1 MKTLL
6 TNISSLVTVAA
17 GGAPFITG
25 EAMREVGEINQGAI
39 LFSDVIEWVGT
50 AEDAEHLDQ
59 TDVTVI
65 DSTGKTVLP
74 GFVDSHTHMVFAG
87 SRAHEFAR
95 RVAGATYAEIAAEG
109 GGILTTMRAV
119 REATLEQLA
128 ANGRKL
134 VQSALAHGT
143 TTVEIKSG
151 YGLDTESELKMLEA
165 TKKVQ
170 GTRYKVQQS
179 PSLVPSP
186 SSPVP
191 SPSSLVPRSSS
202 LVPSPSSLVPS
213 VFITFLGA
221 HAVPP
226 EWKHD
231 PEAYVNIVINEML
244 PAVAEQ
250 GIAEFCDVFTDAG
263 FFTVEQSTRILKKAK
278 ELGLKLKVHA
288 DEIALVGASQMAAE
302 LGCISADHLE
312 HSTIDEIRTLRDAG
326 VICTLLPGTA
336 YTLRLPYPD
345 ARTMIAEGAV
355 VALATDCNPGSSYS
369 ESMPTIMSLACMNMR
384 MSIEEAIVAS
394 TINGAAALGISATC
408 GSLEVGKRADVVLY
422 DVPSYKDIVYHYG
435 VNHVERVWVA
445 PLR

>member
-25 EAMREVGEINQGAI
+25 EAMRNVGEINQGAI

-65 DSTGKTVLP
+65 DCTGKTVLP

-226 EWKHD
+226 EWRHD

-244 PAVAEQ
+244 PRVAEE
-250 GIAEFCDVFTDAG
+250 GLAEFCDVFTDAG
-263 FFTVEQSTRILKKAK
+263 FFNVEQSTRILKKAK
-278 ELGLKLKVHA
+278 ELGFKLKVHA
-288 DEIALVGASQMAAE
+288 DEIALIGASQMAAE

-312 HSTIDEIRTLRDAG
+312 HSTIDEIRILRDAG
-326 VICTLLPGTA
+326 VVCTLLPGTA

-345 ARTMIAEGAV
+345 ARTMIEEGAV

-422 DVPSYKDIVYHYG
+422 DVASYKDIIYHYG

>member
-6 TNISSLVTVAA
+6 TNISSLVTVDAN
-17 GGAPFITG
+17 GAPFITG

-39 LFSDVIEWVGT
+39 LFSDVIEWIGT
-50 AEDAEHLDQ
+50 TEDAKHLDH

-65 DSTGKTVLP
+65 ECTGKTVLP

-288 DEIALVGASQMAAE
+288 DEIALIGASQMAAE

-312 HSTIDEIRTLRDAG
+312 HSTIDEIRILRDAG
-326 VICTLLPGTA
+326 VVCTLLPGTA

-445 PLR
+445 

>member
-65 DSTGKTVLP
+65 DCTGKTVLP

-244 PAVAEQ
+244 PAMAEQ

-288 DEIALVGASQMAAE
+288 DEIALIGASQMAAE

-312 HSTIDEIRTLRDAG
+312 HSTIDEIRILRDAG
-326 VICTLLPGTA
+326 VVCTLLPGTA

-422 DVPSYKDIVYHYG
+422 DVASYKDIVYHYG

-445 PLR
+445 

>member
-6 TNISSLVTVAA
+6 TNITSLATVAA
-17 GGAPFITG
+17 NGAPFITG
-25 EAMREVGEINQGAI
+25 EAMRNVGEINQGAI

-50 AEDAEHLDQ
+50 AEEARLLDQ

-65 DSTGKTVLP
+65 DCTGKTVLP

-119 REATLEQLA
+119 REATLEELA
-128 ANGRKL
+128 ANGHKL

-151 YGLDTESELKMLEA
+151 YGLDTKSELKMLEA
-165 TKKVQ
+165 TKKITDYGLRITENVISHQ
-170 GTRYKVQQS
+170 SSVTSNQS
-179 PSLVPSP
+179 PHLH
-186 SSPVP
+186 
-191 SPSSLVPRSSS
+191 
-202 LVPSPSSLVPS
+202 
-213 VFITFLGA
+213 FTFLGA

-231 PEAYVNIVINEML
+231 PDGYVEMVINEML

-250 GIAEFCDVFTDAG
+250 GIAEFCDVFTDVG

-312 HSTIDEIRTLRDAG
+312 HSTIDEIRILRDAG
-326 VICTLLPGTA
+326 VVCTLLPGTA

-345 ARTMIAEGAV
+345 ARTMIEEGAV

-369 ESMPTIMSLACMNMR
+369 ESMQTIMSLACMNMH

-394 TINGAAALGISATC
+394 TINGAAALGISESC
-408 GSLEVGKRADVVLY
+408 GSLEVGKRADIVLY
-422 DVPSYKDIVYHYG
+422 DVASYKDIVYHYG

-445 PLR
+445 P

>member
-445 PLR
+445 PLS

>member
-6 TNISSLVTVAA
+6 TNISSLVTVDAN
-17 GGAPFITG
+17 GAPFITG

-65 DSTGKTVLP
+65 DCTGKTVLP

-244 PAVAEQ
+244 PAMAEQ

-288 DEIALVGASQMAAE
+288 DEIALIGASQMAAE

-312 HSTIDEIRTLRDAG
+312 HSTIDEIRILRDAG
-326 VICTLLPGTA
+326 VVCTLLPGTA

-422 DVPSYKDIVYHYG
+422 DVASYKDIVYHYG

-445 PLR
+445 

>member
-6 TNISSLVTVAA
+6 TNITSLATVAA
-17 GGAPFITG
+17 NGAPFITG
-25 EAMREVGEINQGAI
+25 EAMRNVGEINQGAI

-50 AEDAEHLDQ
+50 AEEARLLDQ

-65 DSTGKTVLP
+65 DCTGKTVLP

-119 REATLEQLA
+119 REATLEELA
-128 ANGRKL
+128 ANGHKL

-151 YGLDTESELKMLEA
+151 YGLDTKSELKMLEA
-165 TKKVQ
+165 TKKITDYGLRITEDVISHQ
-170 GTRYKVQQS
+170 SSATSNQS
-179 PSLVPSP
+179 PHLH
-186 SSPVP
+186 
-191 SPSSLVPRSSS
+191 
-202 LVPSPSSLVPS
+202 
-213 VFITFLGA
+213 FTFLGA

-231 PEAYVNIVINEML
+231 PDGYVDMVINEML

-250 GIAEFCDVFTDAG
+250 GIAEFCDVFTDVG

-302 LGCISADHLE
+302 LGSISADHLE
-312 HSTIDEIRTLRDAG
+312 HSTIDEIRILRDAG
-326 VICTLLPGTA
+326 VVCTLLPGTA

-345 ARTMIAEGAV
+345 ARTMIEEGAV

-369 ESMPTIMSLACMNMR
+369 ESMQTIMSLACMNMH

-394 TINGAAALGISATC
+394 TINGAAALGISESC
-408 GSLEVGKRADVVLY
+408 GSLEVGKRADIVLY
-422 DVPSYKDIVYHYG
+422 DVASYKDIVYHYG

-445 PLR
+445 P

>member
-345 ARTMIAEGAV
+345 ARTMIEEGAI

-369 ESMPTIMSLACMNMR
+369 ESVPTIMSLACMNMR

-445 PLR
+445 

>member
-6 TNISSLVTVAA
+6 TNIASLVTVKAN
-17 GGAPFITG
+17 GAPYITG
-25 EAMREVGEINQGAI
+25 EAMRDIGEVTQGAI
-39 LFSDVIEWVGT
+39 LFSDVIEWIGT
-50 AEDAEHLDQ
+50 AEDAKHLDH

-65 DSTGKTVLP
+65 DCTGKTVLP

-119 REATLEQLA
+119 REAALEELA
-128 ANGRKL
+128 ANGLKL

-170 GTRYKVQQS
+170 GTRYKVHQS

-186 SSPVP
+186 
-191 SPSSLVPRSSS
+191 SS

-213 VFITFLGA
+213 PSSLVPSLFITFLGA

-231 PEAYVNIVINEML
+231 PEAYVNNVINEML

-250 GIAEFCDVFTDAG
+250 GIVEFCDVFTDAG

-288 DEIALVGASQMAAE
+288 DEIALIGASQMAAE

-312 HSTIDEIRTLRDAG
+312 HSTIDEIRILRDAG
-326 VICTLLPGTA
+326 VVCTLLPGTA

-345 ARTMIAEGAV
+345 ARMMISEGAI

-422 DVPSYKDIVYHYG
+422 DVASYKDIVYHYG

-445 PLR
+445 P

>member
-6 TNISSLVTVAA
+6 TNISSLVTVDAN
-17 GGAPFITG
+17 GAPFITG

-50 AEDAEHLDQ
+50 AEDAKHLDQ

-65 DSTGKTVLP
+65 DCTGKTVLP

-170 GTRYKVQQS
+170 GTRYKVHQS

-186 SSPVP
+186 
-191 SPSSLVPRSSS
+191 SS
-202 LVPSPSSLVPS
+202 LVPSPSSLVPH

-288 DEIALVGASQMAAE
+288 DEIALIGASQMAAE

-312 HSTIDEIRTLRDAG
+312 HSTIDEIRILRDAG
-326 VICTLLPGTA
+326 VVCTLLPGTA

-345 ARTMIAEGAV
+345 ARTMIEEGAI

-369 ESMPTIMSLACMNMR
+369 ESVPTIMSLACMNMR

-445 PLR
+445 

>member
-6 TNISSLVTVAA
+6 TNISSLVTVDAN
-17 GGAPFITG
+17 GAPFITG

-226 EWKHD
+226 EWRHD

-288 DEIALVGASQMAAE
+288 DEIALIGASQMAAE

-312 HSTIDEIRTLRDAG
+312 HSTIDEIRILRDAG
-326 VICTLLPGTA
+326 VVCTLLPGTA

-345 ARTMIAEGAV
+345 ARTMIEEGAI

-422 DVPSYKDIVYHYG
+422 DVASYKDIVYHYG

>member
-1 MKTLL
+1 
-6 TNISSLVTVAA
+6 
-17 GGAPFITG
+17 
-25 EAMREVGEINQGAI
+25 
-39 LFSDVIEWVGT
+39 
-50 AEDAEHLDQ
+50 
-59 TDVTVI
+59 
-65 DSTGKTVLP
+65 
-74 GFVDSHTHMVFAG
+74 
-87 SRAHEFAR
+87 
-95 RVAGATYAEIAAEG
+95 
-109 GGILTTMRAV
+109 
-119 REATLEQLA
+119 
-128 ANGRKL
+128 
-134 VQSALAHGT
+134 
-143 TTVEIKSG
+143 
-151 YGLDTESELKMLEA
+151 
-165 TKKVQ
+165 
-170 GTRYKVQQS
+170 
-179 PSLVPSP
+179 
-186 SSPVP
+186 
-191 SPSSLVPRSSS
+191 
-202 LVPSPSSLVPS
+202 
-213 VFITFLGA
+213 
-221 HAVPP
+221 VPP

-244 PAVAEQ
+244 PAMAEQ

-288 DEIALVGASQMAAE
+288 DEIALIGASQMAAE

-312 HSTIDEIRTLRDAG
+312 HSTIDEIRILRDAG
-326 VICTLLPGTA
+326 VVCTLLPGTA

-422 DVPSYKDIVYHYG
+422 DVASYKDIVYHYG

-445 PLR
+445 

>member
-1 MKTLL
+1 
-6 TNISSLVTVAA
+6 
-17 GGAPFITG
+17 
-25 EAMREVGEINQGAI
+25 
-39 LFSDVIEWVGT
+39 
-50 AEDAEHLDQ
+50 
-59 TDVTVI
+59 
-65 DSTGKTVLP
+65 
-74 GFVDSHTHMVFAG
+74 MVFAG

-128 ANGRKL
+128 ANGLKL

-170 GTRYKVQQS
+170 GTRYKVHQS

-186 SSPVP
+186 
-191 SPSSLVPRSSS
+191 SS

-213 VFITFLGA
+213 PSSLVPHVFITFLGA

-288 DEIALVGASQMAAE
+288 DEIALIGASQMAAE

-312 HSTIDEIRTLRDAG
+312 HSTIDEIRILRDAG
-326 VICTLLPGTA
+326 VVCTLLPGTA

-345 ARTMIAEGAV
+345 ARTMIEEGAI

-369 ESMPTIMSLACMNMR
+369 ESVPTIMSLACMNMR

-445 PLR
+445 

>member
-6 TNISSLVTVAA
+6 TNISSLVTVDAN
-17 GGAPFITG
+17 GAPFITG

-50 AEDAEHLDQ
+50 AEDAKHLDQ

-65 DSTGKTVLP
+65 DCTGKTVLP

-170 GTRYKVQQS
+170 GTRYKVHQS

-186 SSPVP
+186 
-191 SPSSLVPRSSS
+191 SS

-213 VFITFLGA
+213 PSSLVPHVFITFLGA

-288 DEIALVGASQMAAE
+288 DEIALIGASQMAAE

-312 HSTIDEIRTLRDAG
+312 HSTIDEIRILRDAG
-326 VICTLLPGTA
+326 VVCTLLPGTA

-345 ARTMIAEGAV
+345 ARTMIEEGAI

-445 PLR
+445 

>member
-1 MKTLL
+1 
-6 TNISSLVTVAA
+6 
-17 GGAPFITG
+17 
-25 EAMREVGEINQGAI
+25 MREVGEINQGAI

-50 AEDAEHLDQ
+50 AEDAKHLDQ

-65 DSTGKTVLP
+65 DCTGKTVLP

-288 DEIALVGASQMAAE
+288 DEIALIGASQMAAE

-312 HSTIDEIRTLRDAG
+312 HSTIDEIRILRDAG
-326 VICTLLPGTA
+326 VVCTLLPGTA

-345 ARTMIAEGAV
+345 ARTMIEEGAI

-422 DVPSYKDIVYHYG
+422 DVASYKDIVYHYG

>member
-1 MKTLL
+1 
-6 TNISSLVTVAA
+6 
-17 GGAPFITG
+17 
-25 EAMREVGEINQGAI
+25 
-39 LFSDVIEWVGT
+39 VIEWVGT

-65 DSTGKTVLP
+65 DCTGKTVLP

-288 DEIALVGASQMAAE
+288 DEIALIGASQMAAE

-312 HSTIDEIRTLRDAG
+312 HSTIDEIRILRDAG
-326 VICTLLPGTA
+326 VVCTLLPGTA

-345 ARTMIAEGAV
+345 ARTMIEEGAV

-422 DVPSYKDIVYHYG
+422 DVASYKDIIYHYG

>member
-6 TNISSLVTVAA
+6 TNISSLVTVDAN
-17 GGAPFITG
+17 GAPFITG

-39 LFSDVIEWVGT
+39 LFSDVIEWIGT
-50 AEDAEHLDQ
+50 TEDAKHLDH

-65 DSTGKTVLP
+65 ECTGKTVLP

-288 DEIALVGASQMAAE
+288 DEIALIGASQMAAE

-312 HSTIDEIRTLRDAG
+312 HSTIDEIRILRDAG
-326 VICTLLPGTA
+326 VVCTLLPGTA

-422 DVPSYKDIVYHYG
+422 DVPSYTDIVYHYG

-445 PLR
+445 

>member
-6 TNISSLVTVAA
+6 TNITSLATVAA
-17 GGAPFITG
+17 NGAPFITG
-25 EAMREVGEINQGAI
+25 EAMRNVGEINQGAI

-50 AEDAEHLDQ
+50 AEEARLLDQ

-65 DSTGKTVLP
+65 DCTGKTVLP

-119 REATLEQLA
+119 REATLEELA
-128 ANGRKL
+128 ANGHKL

-151 YGLDTESELKMLEA
+151 YGLDTKSELKMLEA
-165 TKKVQ
+165 TKKITDYGLRITEDVISHQ
-170 GTRYKVQQS
+170 SSATSNQS
-179 PSLVPSP
+179 PHLH
-186 SSPVP
+186 
-191 SPSSLVPRSSS
+191 
-202 LVPSPSSLVPS
+202 
-213 VFITFLGA
+213 FTFLGA

-231 PEAYVNIVINEML
+231 PDGYVDMVINEML

-250 GIAEFCDVFTDAG
+250 GIAEFCDVFTDVG

-312 HSTIDEIRTLRDAG
+312 HSTIDEIRILRDAG
-326 VICTLLPGTA
+326 VVCTLLPGTA

-345 ARTMIAEGAV
+345 ARTMIEEGAV

-369 ESMPTIMSLACMNMR
+369 ESMQTIMSLACMNMH

-394 TINGAAALGISATC
+394 TINGAAALGISESC
-408 GSLEVGKRADVVLY
+408 GSLEVGKRADIVLY
-422 DVPSYKDIVYHYG
+422 DVASYKDIVYHYG

-445 PLR
+445 P